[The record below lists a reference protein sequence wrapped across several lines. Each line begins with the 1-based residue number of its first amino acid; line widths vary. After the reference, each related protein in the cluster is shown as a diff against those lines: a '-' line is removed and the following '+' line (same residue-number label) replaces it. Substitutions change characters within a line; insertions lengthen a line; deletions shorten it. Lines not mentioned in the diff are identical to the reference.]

1 MPRSILN
8 TTVINDLKISGLLLD
23 INNHARDCPNT
34 YHVSGAGA
42 TEVRM
47 FVLNASMLLIDSSTA
62 QVVYAPASSDTVSP
76 IQQTVDPSMI
86 LGGRSSSGNNEGYIF
101 IGPNLVPQG
110 WKLTKYQVNWS
121 LRNNHSSTESPQPS
135 LWGGQ
140 TGFYVRKIKNNDGTA
155 ISTYVQEHFKSG
167 ATNGTNVLCG
177 VNSWIPSATDPS
189 YAVIWNAINST
200 SGSHPVFTGGF
211 CHIERVS

>member
-86 LGGRSSSGNNEGYIF
+86 LGGRSSSF
-101 IGPNLVPQG
+101 LVGDP
-110 WKLTKYQVNWS
+110 WWAILCFV
-121 LRNNHSSTESPQPS
+121 
-135 LWGGQ
+135 GG
-140 TGFYVRKIKNNDGTA
+140 R
-155 ISTYVQEHFKSG
+155 S
-167 ATNGTNVLCG
+167 
-177 VNSWIPSATDPS
+177 
-189 YAVIWNAINST
+189 
-200 SGSHPVFTGGF
+200 
-211 CHIERVS
+211 